1 VTIVDPLAPLGR
13 NEECWCGSGAKY
25 KRCHGD
31 HRPGS
36 QPADTDPYN
45 KMSVEK
51 HRRDE
56 LTTVATDVAAM
67 APALS
72 LNEQRRSIATNGDP
86 IALVV
91 ITQSI

>member
-1 VTIVDPLAPLGR
+1 MFAII
-13 NEECWCGSGAKY
+13 
-25 KRCHGD
+25 
-31 HRPGS
+31 RPPPTWT
-36 QPADTDPYN
+36 PAT
-45 KMSVEK
+45 KMSVVK

-56 LTTVATDVAAM
+56 LTTVATEVAEM

>member
-1 VTIVDPLAPLGR
+1 
-13 NEECWCGSGAKY
+13 
-25 KRCHGD
+25 
-31 HRPGS
+31 
-36 QPADTDPYN
+36 
-45 KMSVEK
+45 MSVEK